1 MVQQLEIDRREF
13 IKMSGACTLGSGM
26 LASGAY
32 AALGVKEADVVE
44 KYARLIPADKGLDP
58 AWIRSL
64 TERGMPWCY
73 RDRTALDHIGMPVG
87 GLFAGTVYLGG
98 DGRLWLWNVLNDD
111 REGIVPRTVPYKGK
125 NLNVRQGA
133 NYVSPAPR
141 SYPFEQ
147 NFGLRIGG
155 KLHTLDAD
163 GFETVSFTGQYPIGE
178 VTYEDP
184 ACPID
189 VALSAFSPFIPL
201 NTPDSTLPTTIMSY
215 RLRNS
220 GTAAVTCEL
229 SGWLENPV
237 CLRSGVNLGGRR
249 DNRIVFSPT
258 FTALECTAAS
268 AKGPAQKTRADVTI
282 EAFEG
287 ETYGDWTTTGAA
299 FGNGPILV
307 SDVPGYQGDLG
318 ATGTRVVN
326 SHASAPGETTG
337 EKDGAVGTLTSPPF
351 ALTRKY
357 INILV
362 GGGAHAG
369 KTCVDVRV
377 GEKIVGS
384 VTGNNSNRMD
394 WKSVP
399 VDAYEGEQATIEIV
413 DNATGGWGNIGVD
426 QVVQSDQPAVSGSL
440 EDAPDFGSMTLAVLH
455 GAGEALAAA
464 GSQEPTSGAD
474 GVSASGS
481 LTDSVVGSVGRALT
495 LKPGEEHTVN
505 FVITWHFPNLTAGG
519 MRNVGR
525 EYASRF
531 ENALGVARYLAKEF
545 DRLSGDT
552 KLWRDTWYDS
562 TLPYWFLDRTMAN
575 TSILATTTAYRFR
588 DGRFWA
594 WEGIGCCHG
603 TCTHVWHYAQAPGRL
618 FPDVE
623 RRQREEVDFGLAQHA
638 DGSIGMRA
646 NLHGANHV
654 ADDGHCGRILGA
666 YREHQ
671 MSEDDAFLKRTW
683 PNIKKAIQF
692 MIKHDANRDGILEG
706 AQHNTLDAAWY
717 GRISFL
723 ATLYLATL
731 RAGEAMATEMGDA
744 AFARECKA
752 IAEKGATT
760 IMELYN
766 GEYFFHELDPDH
778 IDIIAV
784 GTGCY
789 IDQVFG
795 QFWAHQVGLGHLFEA
810 EKARSALQ
818 ALYKYNFVPHI
829 GQFRDTFTRGRWYAN
844 EDDKGLIMC
853 SWPKGGL
860 NEKWHKAWQFQY
872 FNECMSG
879 FEWQAAAHMISEGLV
894 EEGLAIS
901 RAIHDRYDAHLR
913 NPYNEIECSDHYSRA
928 MASYGAFLAACG
940 YESHGPKGY
949 LAFSPKVRDGN
960 AFKCAFTAAGGWGSY
975 EEKAESTS
983 LKLRRSGG
991 GRLKAEVVV
1000 KWGRVELKSLGL
1012 DLPGGVTSV
1021 AATLDGKAVTAVLK
1035 TLNGKRLAVF
1045 ESSVELVPGRALSFI
1060 AY

>member
-1 MVQQLEIDRREF
+1 MTQEFKVNRREF
-13 IKMSGACTLGSGM
+13 IKMSGACTVGSGL

-32 AALGVKEADVVE
+32 GALGVKEADVVD

-58 AWIRSL
+58 AWVRSL
-64 TERGMPWCY
+64 TSRGEPQVYRERK
-73 RDRTALDHIGMPVG
+73 ALDHVGMPVG

-111 REGIVPRTVPYKGK
+111 REGIVPRSEPYKGE
-125 NLNVRQGA
+125 NLNVRRGA
-133 NYVSPAPR
+133 NYVAPAAR
-141 SYPFEQ
+141 NYPFEQ
-147 NFGLRIGG
+147 NFGLRVDG
-155 KLHTLDAD
+155 KLRTLDAE
-163 GFETVSFTGQYPIGE
+163 GFENVSFVGQYPIGE
-178 VTYEDP
+178 ATYEDD
-184 ACPID
+184 AC
-189 VALSAFSPFIPL
+189 ALSVSLSAYSPFIPH
-201 NTPDSTLPTTIMSY
+201 NTPDSTLPATIMSY
-215 RLRNS
+215 TVRN
-220 GTAAVTCEL
+220 GGDKKVECDL
-229 SGWLENPV
+229 FGWMENPV
-237 CLRSGVNLGGRR
+237 CLRSGRNLHGRR
-249 DNRIVFSPT
+249 QNRIISDSTFST
-258 FTALECTAAS
+258 LQCTAAN
-268 AKGPAQKTRADVTI
+268 AKRAVESTRPDVTV
-282 EAFEG
+282 ESFEG
-287 ETYGDWTTTGAA
+287 ETYGDWTTTGTA
-299 FGNGPILV
+299 FGNGPVLV

-326 SHASAPGETTG
+326 SHASARGKTTG
-337 EKDGAVGTLTSPPF
+337 EKDGAVGTLTSPAF
-351 ALTRKY
+351 TLTRKY

-369 KTCVDVRV
+369 KTCVNVRIGDKV
-377 GEKIVGS
+377 VGS
-384 VTGNNSNRMD
+384 VTGDDNNSMR
-394 WKSVP
+394 WKSIAL
-399 VDAYEGEQATIEIV
+399 DAHEGEQAIIEIV
-413 DNATGGWGNIGVD
+413 DNHTGGWGNIGVD
-426 QVVQSDQPAVSGSL
+426 QIVQSDSPAVSGSL
-440 EDAPDFGSMTLAVLH
+440 EDAPDFGSMALSVLD
-455 GAGEALAAA
+455 GAGKPLAAA
-464 GSQEPTSGAD
+464 GSREPAIGSGNTE
-474 GVSASGS
+474 ASGS
-481 LTDSVVGSVGRALT
+481 LTDSVIGSVGRTLT
-495 LKPGEEHTVN
+495 LKPGEEQTVS

-519 MRNVGR
+519 MKNVGR

-531 ENALGVARYLAKEF
+531 ENALGVARYVVREF
-545 DRLSGDT
+545 DRLSDDT

-594 WEGIGCCHG
+594 WEGVGCCHG

-623 RRQREEVDFGLAQHA
+623 RRQREEVDFGLAQHG

-671 MSEDDAFLKRTW
+671 MCEDDAFLKRTW

-692 MIKHDANRDGILEG
+692 MIKRDANRDGILEG

-723 ATLYLATL
+723 ATLYLAML
-731 RAGEAMATEMGDA
+731 RAGEEMATEMGDT

-752 IAEKGATT
+752 IADKGATT

-766 GEYFFHELDPDH
+766 GEYFFHELDPKH
-778 IDIIAV
+778 IDNVAV

-829 GQFRDTFTRGRWYAN
+829 GRFRDTFTRGRWYAN
-844 EDDKGLIMC
+844 EEDKGLIMC

-879 FEWQAAAHMISEGLV
+879 FEWQAAAHMISEGLI
-894 EEGLAIS
+894 EEGLAVS

-949 LAFSPKVRDGN
+949 LAFSPKVHDGD
-960 AFKCAFTAAGGWGSY
+960 AFKCAFTAAGGWGTY
-975 EEKAESTS
+975 EHTAT
-983 LKLRRSGG
+983 GG
-991 GRLKAEVVV
+991 NLKAAITV
-1000 KWGRVELKSLGL
+1000 KWGQVTLKALGL
-1012 DLPGGVTSV
+1012 DIPVGASTVTV
-1021 AATLDGKAVTAVLK
+1021 TLDGQAVPASLSTV
-1035 TLNGKRLAVF
+1035 NGKRRVVLA
-1045 ESSVELVPGRALSFI
+1045 EGIELKPGQALSVR
-1060 AY
+1060 A

>member
-1 MVQQLEIDRREF
+1 
-13 IKMSGACTLGSGM
+13 M

-32 AALGVKEADVVE
+32 AALGVKEADVVG
-44 KYARLIPADKGLDP
+44 KYAQLIPADKGLDP

-64 TERGMPWCY
+64 TERGVPWCY
-73 RDRTALDHIGMPVG
+73 RDRKALDHIGMPVG

-111 REGIVPRTVPYKGK
+111 REGIVPRTVPYKGEQ
-125 NLNVRQGA
+125 LSTRCGG
-133 NYVSPAPR
+133 NYVAPTKR

-147 NFGLRIGG
+147 NFGLRVDG
-155 KLHTLDAD
+155 KLRMLDAE
-163 GFETVSFTGQYPIGE
+163 GFEKVSFIGQYPIGE

-268 AKGPAQKTRADVTI
+268 VKSPGKSTRPDVTI

-692 MIKHDANRDGILEG
+692 MITRDANRDGILEG

-723 ATLYLATL
+723 ATLYLAML
-731 RAGEAMATEMGDA
+731 RAGEEMATEMGDA
-744 AFARECKA
+744 DFARECKA

-778 IDIIAV
+778 IDNVAV

-795 QFWAHQVGLGHLFEA
+795 QFWAHQVGLGHVMDA
-810 EKARSALQ
+810 EKTRSALS
-818 ALYKYNFVPHI
+818 ALYTYNFVPHI
-829 GQFRDTFTRGRWYAN
+829 GRFRDTFTRGRWYAN
-844 EDDKGLIMC
+844 EEDKGLIMC

-960 AFKCAFTAAGGWGSY
+960 TFKCAFTAAGGWGSY
-975 EEKAESTS
+975 GESAE
-983 LKLRRSGG
+983 G
-991 GRLKAEVVV
+991 GRLKAEVAV
-1000 KWGRVELKSLGL
+1000 KYGAIELKTLGL
-1012 DLPGGVTSV
+1012 ALG
-1021 AATLDGKAVTAVLK
+1021 AAGAVKASLDGKPVNCRLEQRAEGVLV
-1035 TLNGKRLAVF
+1035 VF
-1045 ESSVELVPGRALSFI
+1045 EGMVTIKAGETISVEIDA
-1060 AY
+1060 A

>member
-1 MVQQLEIDRREF
+1 MTQEFKLNRREF
-13 IKMSGACTLGSGM
+13 IKMSGGCTLGSGL
-26 LASGAY
+26 LASNTY
-32 AALGVKEADVVE
+32 AALGVTEADVVD

-64 TERGMPWCY
+64 TARGVAQVY
-73 RDRTALDHIGMPVG
+73 REPKALGHVGMPVG

-98 DGRLWLWNVLNDD
+98 DGRLWLWNVMNDD
-111 REGIVPRTVPYKGK
+111 REGIVPRSEPYKGE
-125 NLNVRQGA
+125 NLNVRRGA
-133 NYVSPAPR
+133 NYVAPAKR
-141 SYPFEQ
+141 AYPFEQ
-147 NFGLRIGG
+147 NFGVRIDG
-155 KLHTLDAD
+155 KLRTLDVD
-163 GFETVSFTGQYPIGE
+163 GFETVSFKGQYPIGD
-178 VTYEDP
+178 VAYEDD
-184 ACPID
+184 ACP
-189 VALSAFSPFIPL
+189 VSVKLSAYSPFIPH
-201 NTPDSTLPTTIMSY
+201 NTPDSTLPATIMSY
-215 RLRNS
+215 
-220 GTAAVTCEL
+220 TL
-229 SGWLENPV
+229 SNGGNKKVECDLFGWLENPI
-237 CLRSGVNLGGRR
+237 CLRSGRNLRGRR
-249 DNRIVFSPT
+249 QNRIISDSEFS
-258 FTALECTAAS
+258 ALQCTAAS
-268 AKGPAQKTRADVTI
+268 AKRAVESTRPDVTVESF
-282 EAFEG
+282 EA
-287 ETYGDWTTTGAA
+287 ETYGDWTTTGTA
-299 FGNGPILV
+299 FGKGPILV

-326 SHASAPGETTG
+326 SHASARGKTTG
-337 EKDGAVGTLTSPPF
+337 EKDGAVGTLTSPAF
-351 ALTRKY
+351 TLTRKY

-369 KTCVDVRV
+369 KTCVNVRI
-377 GEKIVGS
+377 GEKVVGS
-384 VTGNNSNRMD
+384 VTGDNDNSMR
-394 WKSVP
+394 WKSIAL
-399 VDAYEGEQATIEIV
+399 DAHEGEQAIIEIV
-413 DNATGGWGNIGVD
+413 DNHTGGWGNIGVD
-426 QVVQSDQPAVSGSL
+426 QIVQSDSPAVSGSL
-440 EDAPDFGSMTLAVLH
+440 EEAPDFGSMALSVLD
-455 GAGEALAAA
+455 GAGKPLAAA
-464 GSQEPTSGAD
+464 GSREPAIGSDNTE
-474 GVSASGS
+474 ASGS
-481 LTDSVVGSVGRALT
+481 LTDSIIGSVGRALT
-495 LKPGEEHTVN
+495 LKPGEEQTIT
-505 FVITWHFPNLTAGG
+505 FAITWHFPNLTAGG
-519 MRNVGR
+519 MKNVGR
-525 EYASRF
+525 EYAARF
-531 ENALGVARYLAKEF
+531 ENALGVARYVAKEF
-545 DRLSGDT
+545 DRLERDT

-623 RRQREEVDFGLAQHA
+623 RRQREEVDFGLAQHG

-692 MIKHDANRDGILEG
+692 MIKRDANRDGILEG

-723 ATLYLATL
+723 ATLYLAML
-731 RAGEAMATEMGDA
+731 RAGEEMATEMCDT

-752 IAEKGATT
+752 IADKGATT

-766 GEYFFHELDPDH
+766 GEYFFHELDPKH
-778 IDIIAV
+778 IDNVAV

-829 GQFRDTFTRGRWYAN
+829 GRFRDTFTRGRWYAN

-879 FEWQAAAHMISEGLV
+879 FEWQAAAHMIAEGLV
-894 EEGLAIS
+894 EEGLAVS

-960 AFKCAFTAAGGWGSY
+960 TFKCAFTAAGGWGSY
-975 EEKAESTS
+975 EERAE
-983 LKLRRSGG
+983 GG
-991 GRLKAEVVV
+991 SLKAEVAV
-1000 KWGRVELKSLGL
+1000 KYGAIELKTLGL
-1012 DLPGGVTSV
+1012 ALG
-1021 AATLDGKAVTAVLK
+1021 AAGAVKASLDGKPVNCRLKQRREDVLV
-1035 TLNGKRLAVF
+1035 VF
-1045 ESSVELVPGRALSFI
+1045 EGMVTLKAGETISVEI
-1060 AY
+1060 D